1 MYLLLFAWLGISKA
15 LLVFRQKDNLL
26 LPRCI
31 ILLTRQTS
39 QSEIF
44 ILLIMQTHH
53 TSGSL
58 FQTITN
64 PPGLP
69 PHLSHVLLSTWNHTL
84 AALSGASVKGKQTT
98 PSPRAALTHPKWQR
112 SHEESGAEEHVEL
125 QEPASDL
132 LLWEPEGK
140 TGQDTVTE
148 MLWLMKPTTHNHHL
162 EPGTFLA
169 PLDELHSIK
178 SRLS

>member
-1 MYLLLFAWLGISKA
+1 MYSDK
-15 LLVFRQKDNLL
+15 KDNVLLL
-26 LPRCI
+26 LPRCV

-53 TSGSL
+53 TSDSL

-64 PPGLP
+64 HPGSP
-69 PHLSHVLLSTWNHTL
+69 PHLSHILLSTWKHTL
-84 AALSGASVKGKQTT
+84 AALSGWFSEGKADHTKLKGCSNPPQLAVLPEGK
-98 PSPRAALTHPKWQR
+98 SSSW
-112 SHEESGAEEHVEL
+112 AEKHVEL
-125 QEPASDL
+125 QEAAPDL
-132 LLWEPEGK
+132 LLWEPGGK
-140 TGQDTVTE
+140 TVQDTVTE
-148 MLWLMKPTTHNHHL
+148 MLWLMKPTTHKDNHHL